1 MFLEKTIKRNPALVE
16 TAIAL
21 HQEGAIQPN
30 TYVMDVDQIEYNTQL
45 LAEEARKQGITL
57 YMMTKQIGRNPELA
71 KRIAAAGIKHAV
83 AVDPWEALVL
93 AKAGV
98 SLGHVGHLVQ
108 IPNGMIAEILS
119 YRPEV
124 ITVFSLEKAK
134 MISDEAVK
142 QGIVQKLLIRVV
154 GEKDRL
160 YPGQEGGF
168 TKSEWIDAARS
179 IEAMAGTSL
188 AGVTAFPCFLYEGK
202 HVRPTENC
210 KTVQRAVEQIQDELN
225 IELEQVNMPSAN
237 SVETIKLIAELGGT
251 HGEPG
256 HALTGTTPLHAV
268 RDLPELPA
276 MVYVSE
282 ISHCM
287 GEKAYTY
294 GGGFYRRSNS
304 KKALV
309 VNAKDA
315 LDQVIVDADEPIA
328 EMIDYCGTI
337 DAENQEFH
345 VGDTVL
351 YAFRTQIFM
360 TRSSVALVAG
370 IQSGNPEVIGIYD
383 GLGRK
388 KD

>member
-1 MFLEKTIKRNPALVE
+1 MFLEKTSTRNPALVE
-16 TAIAL
+16 AAIAL
-21 HQEGAIQPN
+21 HQRGAIQPD
-30 TYVMDVDQIEYNTQL
+30 TYVMDLDQIENNTRL
-45 LAEEARKQGITL
+45 LAEEAKKQGISL

-71 KRIAAAGIKHAV
+71 KRIAAAGIKQAV

-108 IPNGMIAEILS
+108 IPDGMIAEILS

-124 ITVFSLEKAK
+124 VTVFSIEKAK
-134 MISDEAVK
+134 AISEEAQK
-142 QGIVQKLLIRVV
+142 QGFIQKILIRVV
-154 GEKDRL
+154 GERDRL

-168 TKSEWIDAARS
+168 LEEDWISTAKSVM
-179 IEAMAGTSL
+179 AMPGLAL
-188 AGVTAFPCFLYEGK
+188 AGVTAFPCFLYEEGSVK
-202 HVRPTENC
+202 PTENC
-210 KTVQRAVEQIQDELN
+210 KTVQRAAKRIQSELKLK
-225 IELEQVNMPSAN
+225 LEQVNMPSAN
-237 SVETIKLIAELGGT
+237 SVETIRQIAELGGT

-276 MVYVSE
+276 MVYISE

-294 GGGFYRRSNS
+294 GGGFYRRSNVE
-304 KKALV
+304 KALV
-309 VNAKDA
+309 VNAKDPA
-315 LDQVIVDADEPIA
+315 QRVVVDADEPIA
-328 EMIDYCGTI
+328 EMIDYYGTI
-337 DAENQEFH
+337 DAGDKNLH

-370 IQSGNPEVIGIYD
+370 IQSGKPELVGIYD

>member
-1 MFLEKTIKRNPALVE
+1 MFLEKTITRNPALVE
-16 TAIAL
+16 VAVAL
-21 HQEGAIQPN
+21 HQQGAIQPD
-30 TYVMDVDQIEYNTQL
+30 TYVMDVDQIENNTRL

-71 KRIAAAGIKHAV
+71 KRIAAAGIKQAV
-83 AVDPWEALVL
+83 AVDPWEALIL

-134 MISDEAVK
+134 MISEEAVK
-142 QGIVQKLLIRVV
+142 QGIVQKIMIRVV

-168 TKSEWIDAARS
+168 VESEWLDTVRR
-179 IEAMAGTSL
+179 IEAMAGISL
-188 AGVTAFPCFLYEGK
+188 AGVTAFPCFLYEDE

-210 KTVQRAVEQIQDELN
+210 KTVQRAVEQIQSELTRK
-225 IELEQVNMPSAN
+225 LEQVNMPSAN
-237 SVETIKLIAELGGT
+237 SVETMKLIAELGGT

-256 HALTGTTPLHAV
+256 HAITGTTPLHAV

-294 GGGFYRRSNS
+294 GGGFYRRSNI

-337 DAENQEFH
+337 DARNQEFH

-370 IQSGNPEVIGIYD
+370 IQSGNPKVIGIYD